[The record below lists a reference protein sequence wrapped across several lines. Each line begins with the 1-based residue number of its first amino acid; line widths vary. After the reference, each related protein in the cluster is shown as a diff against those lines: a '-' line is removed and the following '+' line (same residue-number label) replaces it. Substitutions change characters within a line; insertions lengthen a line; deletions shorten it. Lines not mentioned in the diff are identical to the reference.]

1 MRRALGALALV
12 LAAVSPAAA
21 ALYRWV
27 DGAGVVHYT
36 SEPESIP
43 EMYRGSARAVD
54 VPTAREP
61 GVPSASPRGV
71 VVPFASGA
79 PVMVEAHLNGVPL
92 RLLLDTGADRTV
104 ISPVAL
110 GRAGIDVTRGVPINI
125 TGVTG
130 SSAASLVGVGRLDV
144 AGMQVGPIGVVA
156 HAVPGEGIDGLLGR
170 DVLDRFTVTFNAAD
184 NRATLAPRESQ

>member
-1 MRRALGALALV
+1 
-12 LAAVSPAAA
+12 
-21 ALYRWV
+21 
-27 DGAGVVHYT
+27 
-36 SEPESIP
+36 
-43 EMYRGSARAVD
+43 
-54 VPTAREP
+54 
-61 GVPSASPRGV
+61 
-71 VVPFASGA
+71 
-79 PVMVEAHLNGVPL
+79 
-92 RLLLDTGADRTV
+92 V
-104 ISPVAL
+104 ISPAAL

-130 SSAASLVGVGRLDV
+130 SSAASLVGIGRLDV